1 MHEHRTSVPVATF
14 QDPQRATIPC
24 EELLGHAS
32 HSVTFHRP
40 DTVWTSAPA
49 TGTSSLLRD
58 QLKWLHHR
66 QVLPQT

>member
-40 DTVWTSAPA
+40 GHGLDV
-49 TGTSSLLRD
+49 SSRYGD
-58 QLKWLHHR
+58 VVPSQ
-66 QVLPQT
+66 